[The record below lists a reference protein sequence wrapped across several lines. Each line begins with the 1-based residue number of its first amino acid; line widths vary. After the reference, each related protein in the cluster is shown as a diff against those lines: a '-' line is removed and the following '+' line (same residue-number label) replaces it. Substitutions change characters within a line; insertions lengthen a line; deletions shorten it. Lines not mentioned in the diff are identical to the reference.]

1 MSNPVLHSP
10 VLLAAI
16 LERARDATRVVD
28 ATLGHGG
35 HAAGFLAQGATVLGI
50 DRDPDAIAT
59 ARARLGVAGVTY
71 LQSAYAAPAALAAIV
86 TFRPEFILL
95 DLGVSS
101 RQLDQ
106 LDRGFTFRPAA
117 PLDMRMGPDA
127 PTAAAWLA
135 SVDEDEL
142 VHVLR
147 DYADEP
153 RAVRMAREFLRRRA
167 TAPFTVSDDVVNAV
181 RAVLGPRSG
190 PGDFAR
196 IFQALRIAV
205 NEELAG
211 LERALP
217 AMRDAL
223 AGGGTL
229 AVISY
234 HSGEDRLVK
243 GAFRA
248 WAQGCTC
255 PPGLPQCIC
264 GKEPLGIAEPRK
276 AIVPLAAEIA
286 GNPRARSA
294 KLRFFRVYHA
304 G

>member
-1 MSNPVLHSP
+1 MLHQP
-10 VLLAAI
+10 VLLGPI
-16 LERARDATRVVD
+16 LERARGARRIVD

-35 HAAGFLAQGATVLGI
+35 HAAALLTPGVMLLGI

-59 ARARLGVAGVTY
+59 AQERLGDAAVTY
-71 LQSAYAAPAALAAIV
+71 LQRPYGSDAALRAVAD
-86 TFRPEFILL
+86 FQPDFILA

-106 LDRGFTFRPAA
+106 ADRGFTFRAGA

-127 PTAAAWLA
+127 PTAAEWLA
-135 SVDEDEL
+135 AVDEEEL
-142 VHVLR
+142 IAMLR
-147 DYADEP
+147 NYADEP
-153 RAVRMAREFLRRRA
+153 KAGRMAREMLRRREN
-167 TAPFTVSDDVVNAV
+167 APFVTSDDVVNAV

-196 IFQALRIAV
+196 IFQGIRIAV
-205 NEELAG
+205 NDELTG

-217 AMRDAL
+217 AFRDAL
-223 AGGGTL
+223 SPGGTL

-243 GAFRA
+243 GAFRV
-248 WAQGCTC
+248 WEQGCTC

-264 GKEPLGIAEPRK
+264 GKQPLGRAEPRK
-276 AIVPLAAEIA
+276 AVIPLAAEIA

-294 KLRFFRVYHA
+294 KLRFFRVQHA